1 MTPMNSLRRPAA
13 RLFHDQRGSVALTFL
28 LTSALM
34 IGGTLGAIDLVRYN
48 IAQSR
53 LQNAVDAAGIS
64 AGQGLGAWDPAI
76 TSDKTAWQN
85 YASAFFSANLPNH
98 YQNSTITASNI
109 TTGIQYCT
117 ADSTGAVTC
126 PSTAPAGT
134 PVSAQYVNI
143 SVQGTMPLLSTGF
156 LGRPSF
162 TLLANNQV
170 IRRLKDNTEIVMAL
184 EDSSYTGTNNGNIQA
199 AAKSL
204 VSAALGSMNANQT
217 NAQGIRIGIVP
228 FSAMVRMNPDSTTP
242 NSRNWVKTVANQLG
256 VGTYVQGS
264 NHWLGCIAEPYPPN
278 VGSYWGQNGNP
289 ALPAA
294 KRTPPD
300 PTNTSDP
307 NSFQPVFMP
316 IPATSKGSKSTLG
329 VFVSSNN
336 FTVTQLS
343 STGTLT
349 GTTVSFKQ
357 TDTDPTKTPLV
368 VPRAPN
374 GGMVAPTDTIDYR
387 FIGVDTSS
395 NWGNVAPAVY
405 SAFEPDSCAYLGK
418 TQFLSQ
424 NTATL
429 NAAINTMQGWQYSE
443 SLIAGGLLWSWRMVV
458 PEWSSGTAGTGR
470 GWDDTHTDLPADPAN
485 TDTSK
490 AMVQN
495 RAIVLVSTGMNSTA
509 SSSGYRAPQ
518 MYTGLPTQQSVFRMV
533 VNYCSGSKPPVID
546 NTSGQ
551 ITSCPTGSTMQ
562 AGAVTTPASTTITA
576 NSSIGNRGGVNN
588 PKDTISEIGI
598 WPATS
603 LVNLDM
609 RSPANIVNTF
619 AGYGSKLVGQN
630 TFSSFQDTTAT
641 IGWPAGTTSGMT
653 SSNATA
659 YMQAVC
665 TAIKNDSSTYPIR
678 IYTVFVGSSGSASQ
692 TDVAN
697 CASGPAYVFT
707 NYNTNN
713 LKSSFAAILGS
724 MTELR
729 LTK

>member
-1 MTPMNSLRRPAA
+1 MSPIQPPHRFAS
-13 RLFHDQRGSVALTFL
+13 RLVHNQRGSVALTFL

-48 IAQSR
+48 IAESR
-53 LQNAVDAAGIS
+53 LQNAVDATGIS
-64 AGQGLGAWDPAI
+64 AGQALTAWDPAI
-76 TSDKTAWQN
+76 NSDKTAWQN
-85 YASAFFSANLPNH
+85 YASAVFTANLPNH
-98 YQNSTITASNI
+98 YQNSDITASNI
-109 TTGIQYCT
+109 TSGIQYCT
-117 ADSTGAVTC
+117 SDSTGVISC
-126 PSTAPAGT
+126 PSAAPAGT
-134 PVSAQYVNI
+134 PISAQYVNI
-143 SVQGTMPLLSTGF
+143 NVQGSMPLLSTGF

-170 IRRLKDNTEIVMAL
+170 IRRLKNNSEIVLAL
-184 EDSSYTGTNNGNIQA
+184 EDSSYTGTNNGKIQD

-204 VSAALGSMNANQT
+204 VSAALGAMDANQQSS
-217 NAQGIRIGIVP
+217 AQGIRVGVVP
-228 FSAMVRMNPDSTTP
+228 FSALVRMNPDGSTP
-242 NSRNWVKTVANQLG
+242 NSRNWVKTVATTLG
-256 VGTYVQGS
+256 VESYVQNS
-264 NHWLGCIAEPYPPN
+264 NHWLGCITEPFPP
-278 VGSYWGQNGNP
+278 VEGYYWGNGGNP

-300 PTNTSDP
+300 PNNAADP
-307 NSFQPVFMP
+307 NSFQPAFMP
-316 IPATSKGSKSTLG
+316 IPATSKGTKSTLG
-329 VFVSSNN
+329 VFVSDNP

-343 STGTLT
+343 STNTLT
-349 GTTVSFKQ
+349 ATTVQFHQ
-357 TDTDPTKTPLV
+357 NDLDPNKSPLV
-368 VPRAPN
+368 APRAPN
-374 GGMVAPTDTIDYR
+374 AGRITSDTLDYR
-387 FIGVDTSS
+387 FIGLDAGS

-405 SAFEPDSCAYLGK
+405 SAFEPDSCAYLGR

-429 NAAINTMQGWQYSE
+429 NAAIDTMQGWQHSE
-443 SLIAGGLLWSWRMVV
+443 SLIAGGLLWSWRMLA
-458 PEWSSGTAGTGR
+458 PTWSSDTAGTGR
-470 GWDDTHTDLPADPAN
+470 GWDDALADLPADPAN
-485 TDTSK
+485 TDPNK

-509 SSSGYRAPQ
+509 SDTGYRAPQ
-518 MYTGLPTQQSVFRMV
+518 MYTGTPTQQSVFQMV
-533 VNYCSGSKPPVID
+533 VNYCSNKTPPTI
-546 NTSGQ
+546 NTVGVATGCASG
-551 ITSCPTGSTMQ
+551 TFETGV
-562 AGAVTTPASTTITA
+562 VTTPTSTLITA

-588 PKDTISEIGI
+588 PQDKISDIGI

-609 RSPANIVNTF
+609 RSPAAIVSAF

-630 TFSSFQDTTAT
+630 TFSSFQDTNAS
-641 IGWPAGTTSGMT
+641 IGWPAGTTTGLT
-653 SSNATA
+653 SADATA

-678 IYTVFVGSSGSASQ
+678 IYTVFVGSSGSTNQ
-692 TDVAN
+692 TEVAN

-707 NYNTNN
+707 NYDSNN